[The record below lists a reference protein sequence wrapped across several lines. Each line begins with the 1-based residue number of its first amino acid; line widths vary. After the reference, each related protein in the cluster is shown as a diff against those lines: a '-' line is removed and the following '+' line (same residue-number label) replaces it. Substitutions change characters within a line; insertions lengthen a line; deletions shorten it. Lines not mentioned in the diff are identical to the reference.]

1 TGKTLL
7 GKAVAG
13 EVGVPF
19 IYTSATGFANMF
31 MGVGNLRV
39 MALFRKA
46 KKFVKKY
53 DGAVIFIDE
62 IDAIGSRG
70 AGTATAATEG
80 PALLRPGRFDRK
92 IHVGLPDKEG
102 RTDVISYY
110 LAKVAHK
117 PLDIEKFAQVTIGYS
132 PARIK
137 NIINEALIVALQDGR
152 EALTWEDIWQAK

>member
-1 TGKTLL
+1 KNADGFPPAGSPFGGPPRTCKTLL

-70 AGTATAATEG
+70 AGTSTAATEG
-80 PALLRPGRFDRK
+80 PGLMGR
-92 IHVGLPDKEG
+92 
-102 RTDVISYY
+102 
-110 LAKVAHK
+110 
-117 PLDIEKFAQVTIGYS
+117 IERF
-132 PARIK
+132 
-137 NIINEALIVALQDGR
+137 
-152 EALTWEDIWQAK
+152 